1 MHPRRASIA
10 LAAVVCAL
18 AAPAATGAAAVKPP
32 HTARLA
38 PATTATRA
46 QMIGQRLM
54 VSMQGTQPDAG
65 LLARIQAGQ
74 VGGVIL
80 FGSNIVDATQLSTL
94 TQRLQRAA
102 AKGGQPPLLIATDQE
117 GGLVRRLSWAPP
129 KRSAEEMGQLSTDT
143 VKTIGQHTGAA
154 LKAVGINLDLA
165 PVADI
170 PRSASNFIGQQ
181 QRAFSTNRFVVSDD
195 VSAFSHGL
203 EAGGALPAIKHFPG
217 LGRAGSVSTDDAV
230 VTIDATTTQITRDL
244 LPYRLAMR
252 RSVRPVI
259 MLSTA
264 VYPAYSPK
272 AAAWSTAIGTKLLR
286 DKLGFKGVTI
296 TDSLASAAAVRH
308 AGEALIAV
316 RCARHGDDILLV
328 TGSEAAS
335 QQVYDALLAKA
346 RSGAITA
353 ANLQTSYTRIMALK
367 GRL

>member
-1 MHPRRASIA
+1 MHRRLISVA
-10 LAAVVCAL
+10 LAAAAL
-18 AAPAATGAAAVKPP
+18 AVPGPVATGAAVASPHAGAAPAA
-32 HTARLA
+32 A
-38 PATTATRA
+38 PTRA
-46 QMIGQRLM
+46 QLVGQRLM
-54 VSMQGTQPDAG
+54 VSMQGTQPDAA
-65 LLARIQAGQ
+65 LLARVQAGQ
-74 VGGVIL
+74 VGGIIL
-80 FGSNIVDATQLSTL
+80 FGSNIVDAAQLTTL

-129 KRSAEEMGQLSTDT
+129 RRSAAEMGQLSTDT
-143 VKTIGQHTGAA
+143 VHTIGEHTGAA
-154 LKAVGINLDLA
+154 LKAVGINFDLA

-195 VSAFSHGL
+195 VSAFAHGL

-217 LGRAGSVSTDDAV
+217 LGRAGSTSTDDAV
-230 VTIDATTTQITRDL
+230 VTIDATTTQLVRDV
-244 LPYRLAMR
+244 LPYRLAIR
-252 RSVRPVI
+252 RLVRPVI

-272 AAAWSTAIGTKLLR
+272 AAAWSTAIGTTLLR
-286 DKLGFKGVTI
+286 GTLGFKGVTI

-308 AGEALIAV
+308 AGEALIAE

-328 TGSEAAS
+328 TGSEAAT
-335 QQVYDALLAKA
+335 QQVYEALLAKA
-346 RSGAITA
+346 RSGVITA
-353 ANLQTSYTRIMALK
+353 SNLQTSYDRILKLK